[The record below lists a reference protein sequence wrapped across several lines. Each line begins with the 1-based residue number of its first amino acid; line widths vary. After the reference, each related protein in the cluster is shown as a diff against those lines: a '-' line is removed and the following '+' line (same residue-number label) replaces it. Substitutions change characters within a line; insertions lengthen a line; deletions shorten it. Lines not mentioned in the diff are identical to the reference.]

1 MRVKKPRDA
10 NERRLLRLRCEDSA
24 THLFTVLTI
33 LRLLN
38 STGFVLSV
46 GVGFSS
52 LIRFG
57 LMILIDLMIATE

>member
-1 MRVKKPRDA
+1 
-10 NERRLLRLRCEDSA
+10 
-24 THLFTVLTI
+24 
-33 LRLLN
+33 LLN